1 MEVVHC
7 YYINPTYSMNLEKL
21 EKQTHA
27 AIDYWIG
34 EYNRYDFDKIIQ
46 QPSENEWSMGQ
57 VGIHLWMSA
66 KGFFFKNAEKCLNK
80 EGTEKGRSKKLGAHL
95 IFTFKMLPPVKYEMP
110 RQVAVVPKQPETKEQ
125 LIGKLEDIK
134 KMATEYIHRI
144 PQSDPDLKIKH
155 PFLGWLNTA
164 EWITLCNIH
173 FRHHMRQKARIEKHF
188 GWK

>member
-1 MEVVHC
+1 
-7 YYINPTYSMNLEKL
+7 MNLQKL
-21 EKQTHA
+21 EKQTHE
-27 AIDYWIG
+27 AIDYWIN
-34 EYNRYDFDKIIQ
+34 EYKRYDFDQITRK
-46 QPSENEWSMGQ
+46 PTEHDWSLGQ

-66 KGFFFKNAEKCLNK
+66 KGFFFKNAERCLMQ
-80 EGTEKGRSKKLGAHL
+80 EGTEAGKKMKFSSHI

-125 LIGKLEDIK
+125 LIAKLEEVKAMASDFIK
-134 KMATEYIHRI
+134 RI
-144 PQSDPDLKIKH
+144 PQSNPDLKIKH

-173 FRHHMRQKARIEKHF
+173 FRHHVRQKKRIEKYF

>member
-1 MEVVHC
+1 
-7 YYINPTYSMNLEKL
+7 MNLQKL
-21 EKQTHA
+21 EKQTHE
-27 AIDYWIG
+27 AIDYWIK
-34 EYNRYDFDKIIQ
+34 EYNRYDFDQITRK
-46 QPSENEWSMGQ
+46 PSEHDWSLGQ

-66 KGFFFKNAEKCLNK
+66 KGFFFKNAERCLMQ
-80 EGTEKGRSKKLGAHL
+80 EGTEAGKSMKFSSHL

-125 LIGKLEDIK
+125 LIAKLEEVKTMASDFIK
-134 KMATEYIHRI
+134 RI
-144 PQSDPDLKIKH
+144 PQSNPDLKIKH

-173 FRHHMRQKARIEKHF
+173 FRHHVRQKQRIEKHF

>member
-1 MEVVHC
+1 
-7 YYINPTYSMNLEKL
+7 MNLEKL
-21 EKQTHA
+21 EQQTHQ
-27 AIDYWIG
+27 AIDYWIE
-34 EYNRYDFDKIIQ
+34 EYKRLDFEKITAK
-46 QPSENEWSMGQ
+46 PSENEWSLGQ

-80 EGTEKGRSKKLGAHL
+80 EGAETGKSKKIAAHFIL
-95 IFTFKMLPPVKYEMP
+95 TIKMMPPVKYEMP
-110 RQVAVVPKQPETKEQ
+110 RQVAVIPKQPESKEQ
-125 LIGKLEDIK
+125 LIAKLEEIK
-134 KMATEYIHRI
+134 QLASAYIKRI
-144 PQSDPDLKIKH
+144 PDSDPAFKIKH